1 MTTNSRQIVIVLSVN
16 QSYMDTETATVG
28 PADSALLP
36 TQPHP
41 YTGVACTGAAA
52 DTRCRSRSRSP
63 SSRKPAV
70 LSFFE
75 SPRVAQL
82 FPTLQASTSERRTDS
97 AFLSTGDRRRA
108 SRRTN
113 TPTVGTRVDAHSARE
128 SLKSRCSSPAT
139 RPSSAGLPVPP
150 APVAVAVAAAAA
162 AAGVVLLSAPPGTA
176 AAVSVAAWR
185 EGDLRRG
192 GRSSPETVRCPTA

>member
-70 LSFFE
+70 LCFFE
-75 SPRVAQL
+75 SPRVEL
-82 FPTLQASTSERRTDS
+82 FPTLQASTSERRTNS
-97 AFLSTGDRRRA
+97 AFFSTGDRRRA

-113 TPTVGTRVDAHSARE
+113 TPTVGTSVDAHCARE
-128 SLKSRCSSPAT
+128 SLKCSSNSPAT
-139 RPSSAGLPVPP
+139 RPSSAGLLLPVSP
-150 APVAVAVAAAAA
+150 APLEVAAASAAAAQAAA
-162 AAGVVLLSAPPGTA
+162 AAGVLLSAPPETA
-176 AAVSVAAWR
+176 GVTS
-185 EGDLRRG
+185 
-192 GRSSPETVRCPTA
+192 